1 MRDGWYKYIEQFDK
15 CCLAWNVTTYFVAIA
30 LPMWNFDMIPY
41 IEVFWNYFGQ
51 LSPNSNYYTTAL
63 WCAFLI
69 GSLCYHCL
77 RAPSVGKS
85 RDSHSDE
92 NIHAENV
99 IRNQNKLARFS
110 LASLILTLM
119 SRNIPMNVYKLLPI
133 VAYIYCHSIAKG
145 INNNILLS
153 LLHNQNA
160 L

>member
-1 MRDGWYKYIEQFDK
+1 MRDGWYEYIEQFDK

-99 IRNQNKLARFS
+99 IRNQNKLASPSLLSFS
-110 LASLILTLM
+110 RWWVETFQWM
-119 SRNIPMNVYKLLPI
+119 FTNCCQLLPI
-133 VAYIYCHSIAKG
+133 YCHCIAKG
-145 INNNILLS
+145 IDNNISLS
-153 LLHNQNA
+153 LLHNQNNA